1 MDWIVL
7 HVRPKCEK
15 KMAGHCAFYSI
26 SHYLPLRRE
35 TKVYQR
41 RKVTVDKPVFPGYVF
56 AEVPRSE
63 RLAVIKSS
71 SLVRII
77 EVLDQA
83 RFAHEIDQVRQALLV
98 DATLGATAAIK
109 SGKPVR
115 ITAGPFQGLEGVVV
129 TVRGV
134 TRVVLN
140 VDMIGQAVRVDVD
153 AAALEPV
160 VD

>member
-1 MDWIVL
+1 MDWTVL

-15 KMAGHCAFYSI
+15 KMAGYCAFYSV
-26 SHYLPLRRE
+26 SNYLPLRRE

-56 AEVPRSE
+56 AEVPKAE
-63 RLAVIKSS
+63 RLTVLKSS

-77 EVLDQA
+77 EVLDQE
-83 RFAHEIDQVRQALLV
+83 RFAHEIEQVRQALSV

-115 ITAGPFQGLEGVVV
+115 IIAGPFQGLEGVVV
-129 TVRGV
+129 TVHGV

-153 AAALEPV
+153 AVMLEPIA
-160 VD
+160 D